1 MNFTIPKTDT
11 PRIITHFSSLLAE
24 HGMSAKSLDWGSR
37 QSQETRFA
45 VLADMTDLS
54 GASIL
59 DVGCGLAD
67 FHTWLLE
74 RGVPHDYTGIDV
86 TPEMVTAASARF
98 PDITV
103 HQGEILACT
112 LFPERSF
119 DYVFASG
126 IFYLRQEA
134 PEAYMQAAVKRLFS
148 LCRKGLAFNSLSTW
162 SPARDPDEFYASPL
176 TTAAWCAE
184 LSSQLVLRHDYHAGD
199 FTIYLYRGKSA

>member
-1 MNFTIPKTDT
+1 MSNTSASDNA
-11 PRIITHFSSLLAE
+11 RIASHFSSLLAE
-24 HGMSAKSLDWGSR
+24 YGMSAKSLDWGSR

-45 VLADMTDLS
+45 VLAGVADLS

-67 FHTWLLE
+67 FHAWLLE
-74 RGVPHDYTGIDV
+74 QGVPHDYTGIDV
-86 TPEMVTAASARF
+86 TPEMVVVASARF

-103 HQGEILACT
+103 HHGEILACT

-134 PEAYMQAAVKRLFS
+134 PEAYMQATVNRLFS
-148 LCRKGLAFNSLSTW
+148 LCRKGLSFNSLSAW
-162 SPARDPDEFYASPL
+162 SSARDPGEFYASPL

-184 LSSQLVLRHDYHAGD
+184 LTSRLVLRHDYHAGD
-199 FTIYLYRGKSA
+199 FTIYLYRERSA